1 MPMPTDV
8 KNILLI
14 TTADTDILTADRA
27 LAGLPE
33 GFARVTA
40 YNPSFAAT
48 PEAQTQLTDAAS
60 QADVVVLRLLGGKQ
74 AMPESFDAI
83 VRLCHRKGTPL
94 IACPGHEEWDQDL
107 VSACTVPPAEVD
119 AVFSYLIRGGVQNF
133 QNLFLFLSDSYL
145 GTGFGHEAPASL
157 PWEGIYHPDLADGFA
172 PEDIDGYVT
181 RRFRA
186 GAPTVGIL
194 FYRAHWMSGNLKPID
209 ALISRLEELGANV
222 LPVFS
227 YSLKHSP
234 EEEEETNRTF
244 TQFLSNADG
253 LPRVD
258 CVINTMA
265 MSMSDLSTEG
275 PTIASPVDFLER
287 SGRPHNPGDYQYR
300 DRGRVDGEPIGFGP
314 DRHRHEHCP
323 A

>member
-1 MPMPTDV
+1 M
-8 KNILLI
+8 
-14 TTADTDILTADRA
+14 
-27 LAGLPE
+27 
-33 GFARVTA
+33 
-40 YNPSFAAT
+40 
-48 PEAQTQLTDAAS
+48 
-60 QADVVVLRLLGGKQ
+60 VVLRLLGGKQ
-74 AMPESFDAI
+74 AMPESFDAN
-83 VRLCHRKGTPL
+83 VRLCHRSGTPL

-145 GTGFGHEAPASL
+145 GTAFGHEAPASL
-157 PWEGIYHPDLADGFA
+157 PWEGIYHPALADGFA
-172 PEDIDGYVT
+172 PDDIDGYVA

-209 ALISRLEELGANV
+209 ALIARLEELGANV

-244 TQFLSNADG
+244 TRFLSNARRAGPRGLRDQHDGNVDERLDHRRADHRLPRG
-253 LPRVD
+253 LPGAV
-258 CVINTMA
+258 
-265 MSMSDLSTEG
+265 G
-275 PTIASPVDFLER
+275 R
-287 SGRPHNPGDYQYR
+287 SHNPR
-300 DRGRVDGEPIGFGP
+300 DCQHGNRGRVDGEPIGFGP
-314 DRHRHEHCP
+314 YRHHHEHRP
-323 A
+323 S